1 MTNLHANPA
10 APADDGSALLSLL
23 SPRSVA
29 VLGAS
34 DNTVKAGGRPIDY
47 MRRHGFA
54 GAIYPVNPNRATIQG
69 LPAYPSLDALPA
81 APDLVVISVP
91 GAEVEQA
98 IERCLAIGARGAVIY
113 SSGFAELGEAGAAQQ
128 RRLVERAR
136 AGGLRLFGPNTQGLA
151 NFASGAIAHF
161 STMIN
166 EEAGQD
172 GPVAIVSQ
180 SGAGSAI
187 VYGGLRRRGIGV
199 RYMVA
204 TGNEADVSA
213 AEVVRA
219 VLHDEQVRV
228 VLLYIE
234 SLRDPQVLAQA
245 ARLAHERDVPILA
258 VKAGRTRAGQL
269 TASSHTGALAGEDA
283 LADAFLRRHGIV
295 RVADFR
301 ELAEYCQ
308 VFVGGQR
315 PRGDGV
321 VAISNSG
328 ATCVLAADAAEDEGL
343 RLVEFDAAGTEALRA
358 VLPSYVSARN
368 PIDMTT
374 ALLGQP
380 QIFGRTLDA
389 VAERGAADMIHVG
402 FPIGGEGYDFDDFSA
417 QTGRFA
423 AASGVPV
430 VVSANQEWVAQAFR
444 RHGVPV
450 FDSER
455 AAMRALGLL
464 SRYVQAR
471 AAVLAAPGAVPS
483 SAASPASAAPA
494 VSAASPAVPASSS
507 GAATFATTTLDE
519 VQSLSQL
526 AAAGLP
532 AVAHRLCRDRE
543 QVRRA
548 VAELG
553 LPVVAKGVS
562 ASITHKSEYG
572 LVRLGLDSEERALA
586 AFDELD
592 ASLAKLAAERGVEH
606 GGVLIARQHKGAFE
620 LAVGAHRDP
629 VYGPVVMIGQGGVL
643 VEALD
648 DVQFLPAPFS
658 AAQARDAIAR
668 LHIARAFGA
677 VRGMPA
683 VDVERLAA
691 MLVTL
696 GDWFAGSGAGRE
708 AGLEAGHEAGLE
720 AGLEA
725 ESVDA
730 NPVIVPRGDAAPV
743 IVDAVVVRRI
753 ADGEVPR

>member
-1 MTNLHANPA
+1 MTDLHANPA

-69 LPAYPSLDALPA
+69 LAAYPSLDALPA

-91 GAEVEQA
+91 GAEVERA

-187 VYGGLRRRGIGV
+187 VYGGLRRNGIGV

-245 ARLAHERDVPILA
+245 ARLAHRRDVPILA
-258 VKAGRTRAGQL
+258 VKAGRTRSGQL

-389 VAERGAADMIHVG
+389 VAARGAADMIHVG

-423 AASGVPV
+423 SASGVPV
-430 VVSANQEWVAQAFR
+430 VVSANQQWVAQAFR

-464 SRYVQAR
+464 SRYVRAR
-471 AAVLAAPGAVPS
+471 AAALAAPA
-483 SAASPASAAPA
+483 A
-494 VSAASPAVPASSS
+494 VSAVSAVSASDADAAAS
-507 GAATFATTTLDE
+507 TTTTLDE
-519 VQSLSQL
+519 VQSLAQL

-532 AVAHRLCRDRE
+532 TVAHRLCRDRE

-572 LVRLGLDSEERALA
+572 LVRLGLDSEERVLA

-592 ASLAKLAAERGVEH
+592 ARLATLAAEQGVEH

-658 AAQARDAIAR
+658 AAQAREAISR

-691 MLVTL
+691 MLVRL
-696 GDWFAGSGAGRE
+696 GDWFAGSERDE
-708 AGLEAGHEAGLE
+708 RT
-720 AGLEA
+720 

-743 IVDAVVVRRI
+743 IVDAVVVRNAASEGTKR
-753 ADGEVPR
+753 